1 MPEITRD
8 DVSISFTDEGVGRPV
23 LLLHGHTLDRRA
35 WLTVVPHLLTAGL
48 RVIRP
53 DLRGHGRSDRPDFG
67 YHFADHAADMIA
79 LLDHLEIERTAIV
92 GFSFGGGVAMEI
104 ALTHPDRVSALGLV
118 ASVMPDRPFE
128 PAFMENLREVAGA
141 IRSKGV
147 AAAMAET
154 WSDSPLFHHSFT
166 KPGVQEAVA
175 AIVAGF
181 PGAEFLATRRDE
193 VSRDWKVP
201 DRLSEIAI
209 PTAVMVG
216 EREMPGFRGYS
227 DEAARTIPGATFEA
241 VPDCGHLLPFEA
253 PDAVARM
260 IIGLF
265 SRS

>member
-1 MPEITRD
+1 MPEITRH

-79 LLDHLEIERTAIV
+79 LLDHLQIDRSAII

-104 ALTHPDRVSALGLV
+104 ALTNPDRVNALGLV
-118 ASVMPDRPFE
+118 APVMPDRPFE
-128 PAFMENLREVAGA
+128 PAFMENLRELAGA
-141 IRSKGV
+141 IRSNGV

-154 WSDSPLFHHSFT
+154 WSNSPLFAHSFV
-166 KPGVQEAVA
+166 KPGVREAVA
-175 AIVAGF
+175 AIVADF

-209 PTAVMVG
+209 PTAVVVG
-216 EREMPGFRGYS
+216 EREMSGFRGYA
-227 DEAARTIPGATFEA
+227 DEAAGAIPGATLEV

-253 PDAVARM
+253 PDTVAKM

-265 SRS
+265 KG

>member
-8 DVSISFTDEGVGRPV
+8 DVRISFTDEGVGRPV

-35 WLTVVPHLLTAGL
+35 WLPVVPALLTAGL

-67 YHFADHAADMIA
+67 YHFADHAADMTA
-79 LLDHLEIERTAIV
+79 LLDHLEIDRTAIV

-104 ALTHPDRVSALGLV
+104 ALTHPARTSALGLV

-128 PAFMENLREVAGA
+128 PVFMDNLREVAGA

-147 AAAMAET
+147 AAAMTET
-154 WSDSPLFHHSFT
+154 WSESPLFAHSFT
-166 KPGVQEAVA
+166 KPGVREAVA
-175 AIVAGF
+175 AIVVDF
-181 PGAEFLATRRDE
+181 PGAEFLATRRDG

-201 DRLSEIAI
+201 DRLNDITI

-216 EREMPGFRGYS
+216 EREMPGFRGYA
-227 DEAARTIPGATFEA
+227 DEAAEGIPNATLEV
-241 VPDCGHLLPFEA
+241 VPDCGHLLPLEA

-260 IIGLF
+260 IVELF
-265 SRS
+265 TR